1 MTVLDCLPKAL
12 TLSAVG
18 NDGRI
23 ITKEVCRCLLTAIAK
38 IGLSYE
44 TGGGGTLLNVKC
56 PARPG
61 THRKTNARGLPRG
74 DARGWN

>member
-1 MTVLDCLPKAL
+1 MLFTYSKMTVLDCLPKAL

-23 ITKEVCRCLLTAIAK
+23 ITKQVCRCLLTAIAK

-44 TGGGGTLLNVKC
+44 TGGWGGGGGDTIKC
-56 PARPG
+56 QMPGPA
-61 THRKTNARGLPRG
+61 G
-74 DARGWN
+74 DSS

>member
-12 TLSAVG
+12 TLSTVG

-44 TGGGGTLLNVKC
+44 TGGGGGGTIKC
-56 PARPG
+56 QMPGPA
-61 THRKTNARGLPRG
+61 G
-74 DARGWN
+74 DSS

>member
-44 TGGGGTLLNVKC
+44 TGGGGYTIKC
-56 PARPG
+56 QMPGPA
-61 THRKTNARGLPRG
+61 G
-74 DARGWN
+74 DSS